1 MDNKRQNFIRISNN
15 RVQKIVVLL
24 NQLTNLTN
32 TSFYEYTSEDIEK
45 LFAEIEA
52 ETAKAKKRLLLN
64 KKNVKKKEI

>member
-15 RVQKIVVLL
+15 RVQKIVILL

-32 TSFYEYTSEDIEK
+32 TSFYEYTNEDIEK
-45 LFAEIEA
+45 LCAEIEA

>member
-15 RVQKIVVLL
+15 RVQKIVILL

-32 TSFYEYTSEDIEK
+32 TSFYEYTNEDIEK

>member
-15 RVQKIVVLL
+15 RVQKIVILL

-32 TSFYEYTSEDIEK
+32 TSFYEYTNEDIEK

-52 ETAKAKKRLLLN
+52 EMAKAKKRLLLN